1 MRWPLFPVPDIPPFS
16 WLKKRGL
23 DHEVKNMKPTLY
35 KLAKLANAVVI
46 GELQVIYDW
55 CEQTSPCA
63 ERRRLMVSV

>member
-1 MRWPLFPVPDIPPFS
+1 
-16 WLKKRGL
+16 
-23 DHEVKNMKPTLY
+23 MKPTLY